1 MNKDTELNE
10 IIRAVAGVVVP
21 IVKMP
26 EARSLLEK
34 LQKTDTTLVSAEVGK
49 IVADLPLLISIL
61 KVIPFAVGTIFNTLK
76 VVVDLLQRISPKTLD
91 GIIPLV
97 IKDVDF
103 DVINETLKGVP
114 EIEVKLLKPIL
125 EGLIS
130 SLNAENIGK
139 IVNST
144 VELVIEILRED
155 PTIVSK
161 YISAI
166 DIEKIVSDLFQVL
179 PQLIP
184 SIVSLIPQLIPS
196 ILGSLWSSPK
206 RS

>member
-10 IIRAVAGVVVP
+10 ILRAVASVAVP
-21 IVKMP
+21 IVKLP

-34 LQKTDTTLVSAEVGK
+34 LQKTDTTLVSGEVGK

-125 EGLIS
+125 EGLIR

-196 ILGSLWSSPK
+196 ILGSLRSSPK

>member
-10 IIRAVAGVVVP
+10 IIRAVASVAVP
-21 IVKMP
+21 IVKLP
-26 EARSLLEK
+26 EARSLLKK
-34 LQKTDTTLVSAEVGK
+34 LQKTDTTLLSSEVGK

-97 IKDVDF
+97 IKNVDF

-130 SLNAENIGK
+130 SLDAENIGK

-184 SIVSLIPQLIPS
+184 SIVSLIPQLVPS
-196 ILGSLWSSPK
+196 ILGSLKSSLK

>member
-10 IIRAVAGVVVP
+10 IIRAVASVAVP
-21 IVKMP
+21 LVKLP

-34 LQKTDTTLVSAEVGK
+34 LQKTDTTLVSGEVGK

-76 VVVDLLQRISPKTLD
+76 EVIDLLQRISPKTLD
-91 GIIPLV
+91 TIIPLV
-97 IKDVDF
+97 IKNVDF

-114 EIEVKLLKPIL
+114 AIEVKLLKPIL
-125 EGLIS
+125 AGIIS
-130 SLNAENIGK
+130 SLNTENIGK

-155 PTIVSK
+155 PTIVSNT
-161 YISAI
+161 
-166 DIEKIVSDLFQVL
+166 FRR
-179 PQLIP
+179 
-184 SIVSLIPQLIPS
+184 SI
-196 ILGSLWSSPK
+196 
-206 RS
+206 

>member
-34 LQKTDTTLVSAEVGK
+34 LQKTDTTLVSGEVGK

-97 IKDVDF
+97 IKEVDF

-125 EGLIS
+125 EELIR

-184 SIVSLIPQLIPS
+184 SIVSLIPQLVPS
-196 ILGSLWSSPK
+196 ILGSLRSSLK